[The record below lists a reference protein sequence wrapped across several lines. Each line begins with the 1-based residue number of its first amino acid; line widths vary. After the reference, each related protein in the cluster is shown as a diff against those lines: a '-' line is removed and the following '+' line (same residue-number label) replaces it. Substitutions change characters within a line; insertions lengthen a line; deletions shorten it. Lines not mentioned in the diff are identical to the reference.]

1 MKHLRYKIVTTV
13 VTSLFLLFAG
23 VAEGQVIQTEPNFP
37 TEDQPLT
44 ITFDASEADRND
56 LEGYTGD
63 VYAHTGVIVSES
75 DMGSGNWSY
84 VASQWGENLPKLQ
97 LTNLGDDLWELVI
110 EDIREFYDVPE
121 TVERIYQLAFVFRSG
136 DTSLQTEDLFL
147 DIFDGELTVR
157 FNRPNVSP
165 LNPYF
170 TQLNETVEFEIVGS
184 APSGDLASITL
195 FEGENELTSI
205 TDSNSLEYSYEVS
218 QTGRTD
224 FFVVAED
231 ESGNSVEDSLYII
244 VNPDVSV
251 ETRPAGIEDGITY
264 HDDDPGRVTFS
275 LFAPDNEFVYLIG
288 DFNNWEVDP
297 EFMMKRDES
306 GSFDG
311 YHYWVEID
319 GLQPDQEYAFQYFVD
334 GEIRMADLFSEKVLD
349 PWNDSFLIND
359 GIYPDLMP
367 YPSGKTQEI
376 AGVIH
381 PGREA
386 YNWQVPDFERPHPEE
401 LVIYELVIRDFFD
414 EGTYTNLADTL
425 GYFERLGVNA
435 IELMPVSQFDGNIS
449 WGYNPSFHFAL
460 EKAYG
465 PAYEFKRF
473 VDEAHQRGIAVILD
487 VVYNHA
493 TDQSPL
499 IRLKG
504 SDQNQNP
511 MVGPGHAYN
520 VFNHL
525 NHDHPY
531 IQYWLDRANRYWLEQ
546 YNVDG
551 FRFDLTKGFA
561 ANPGISSNVDNYNQG
576 RVDNLKRMADEMWS
590 FDSDSYIIL
599 EHFQRQEE
607 LELSVY
613 GRENGFQGM
622 MFWNGMNNEYSEAAM
637 GYPSNLTNTYFGNIS
652 GLDVANSISYM
663 ESHDEQWIMLKN
675 LKFGNASADG
685 SYDVTH
691 DLTALERQKS
701 IAAFFLTVPGPRML
715 WQFGELG
722 YGGGPNECLKPGD
735 GSDGDCDASD
745 PGRTD
750 PKPVRWDYYENSPR
764 QNVYQSWSELL
775 RLRNENP
782 VFTSR
787 ETVFESSLNESVKWM
802 RMQHEEMD
810 AMIIGNFDVEPRTST
825 FTFPESGEWFEF
837 VMGTSI
843 NMETTEQT
851 FELQPGEVRIY
862 TSEFVE
868 PAGEDVFVSNERV
881 EESTQP
887 IAFRLN
893 PNYPNPFNPTTNISY
908 EIPERSAVNIAVY
921 DMLGREVATLVQDQQ
936 HPAGNFTV
944 SFDASGLSSGIYFAR
959 LEAGSTSITRKMSL
973 IK

>member
-1 MKHLRYKIVTTV
+1 MKQHRYNILTTAF
-13 VTSLFLLFAG
+13 TALFLLFTG
-23 VAEGQVIQTEPNFP
+23 VVNGQVIQTEPNFP

-56 LEGYTGD
+56 LEGFTGD
-63 VYAHTGVIVSES
+63 VYAHTGVIISES
-75 DMGSGNWSY
+75 DMGSNNWSY
-84 VASQWGENLPKLQ
+84 VIAEWNENLPELQ
-97 LTNLGDDLWELVI
+97 LSHLGDDLWELEI

-121 TVERIYQLAFVFRSG
+121 SVEQIYQLAFVFRSADG
-136 DTSLQTEDLFL
+136 SRQTEDLFV

-170 TQLNETVEFEIVGS
+170 TQLNEIVEFEIVGS
-184 APSGDLASITL
+184 APSGTLASITL
-195 FEGENELTSI
+195 FEGESELASVSDSNEL
-205 TDSNSLEYSYEVS
+205 NYSYEVTS
-218 QTGRTD
+218 TGRTD
-224 FFVVAED
+224 FYVVAED
-231 ESGNSVEDSLYII
+231 ESGNSTEDSLYII
-244 VNPDVSV
+244 VNPDVTV
-251 ETRPAGIEDGITY
+251 QPRQAGIEDGITY

-288 DFNNWEVDP
+288 DFNDWEVNPDY
-297 EFMMKRDES
+297 MMNRDET
-306 GSFDG
+306 GPFDG

-319 GLQPDQEYAFQYFVD
+319 GLQPGQEYAFQYFVD

-349 PWNDSFLIND
+349 PWNDIYLIND

-367 YPSGKTQEI
+367 YPSGQTQEI

-381 PGREA
+381 PGRDA
-386 YNWQVPDFERPHPEE
+386 YDWQVPDFERPHAEE
-401 LVIYELVIRDFFD
+401 LVIYELVIRDFLD
-414 EGTYTNLADTL
+414 EGTYANMADTL

-435 IELMPVSQFDGNIS
+435 IELMPVSQFDGNLS
-449 WGYNPSFHFAL
+449 WGYNPAFHFAL

-465 PAYEFKRF
+465 PAEDFKRF

-504 SDQNQNP
+504 SDRNENP
-511 MVGPGHAYN
+511 LIGPGHAYN

-531 IQYWLDRANRYWLEQ
+531 IQYWLDRANRHWLER

-590 FDSDSYIIL
+590 FDSDAYLIL
-599 EHFQRQEE
+599 EHFQREEE
-607 LELSVY
+607 LELAVY
-613 GRENGFQGM
+613 GRDEGFQGM
-622 MFWNGMNNEYSEAAM
+622 MFWNNMNHEYSEASM
-637 GYPSNLTNTYFGNIS
+637 GYTSNLTNTYFGNIN
-652 GLDVANSISYM
+652 GLDVANGISYM
-663 ESHDEQWIMLKN
+663 ESHDEQWMMLKN
-675 LKFGNASADG
+675 LKFGNSSSDG

-701 IAAFFLTVPGPRML
+701 VAAFFLTVPGPRML

-735 GSDGDCDASD
+735 GSDGDCEPSD

-750 PKPVRWDYYENSPR
+750 QKPVRWDYYENSAR
-764 QNVYQSWSELL
+764 QNVYRSWSEML

-787 ETVFESSLNESVKWM
+787 ETVFESSLGGEVKWM
-802 RMQHEEMD
+802 RMQHETMD
-810 AMIIGNFDVEPRTST
+810 AMIVGNFDVETQSST
-825 FTFPESGEWFEF
+825 VTFPDSGEWFDF
-837 VMGTSI
+837 VTGTTL
-843 NMETTEQT
+843 NAETADQT

-862 TSEFVE
+862 TSQFVE
-868 PAGEDVFVSNERV
+868 PAGEDVFVSSERQ

-887 IAFRLN
+887 QTFRLN

-908 EIPERSAVNIAVY
+908 EIPERSDVTIAVY

-936 HPAGNFTV
+936 HPAGTFTV
-944 SFDASGLSSGIYFAR
+944 SFDASGLSSGIYFTR
-959 LEAGSTSITRKMSL
+959 LEAGSTSVTRKMSL